1 MPCGVKFQM
10 MFESSHRKC
19 SFRAGAS
26 FLFFALLVGGDCGSA
41 QAQKSD
47 RDSETQRLYNEA
59 KAAEAKGDLPTAVSS
74 YEALVAAAPRLAPAY
89 NNLGALYLRLREFKK
104 AASTLEEGLK
114 IDPNMSSATALLGI
128 ALYESGDYAAARV
141 RLESALRN
149 NPKDE
154 HAELFLAND
163 LLKLGDLN
171 AAAGHLKQLADRQ
184 PRNQEVWYLLGKV
197 HMKLS
202 EQALAHLNE
211 IDADS
216 VWVHQISGEIMESMK
231 NYDGALLEYRKAVA
245 LAPNQPG
252 IHYLLGNAYW
262 SLANWSDAAS
272 EFQAELVNDPANCAA
287 QWKIGNA
294 MLEQHLDP
302 REALANLDKALERCP
317 ALVQAKVDRGR
328 ALIRM
333 DRNAEAVTDLQ
344 SAEKS
349 SPDEPSIHFLLGQAL
364 RSLGRTAEAKAEMD
378 AFTKLEESARAA
390 TAQHARQVLDNKTKN
405 NNQANPD
412 H

>member
-1 MPCGVKFQM
+1 MS
-10 MFESSHRKC
+10 EWNHRKFPPE
-19 SFRAGAS
+19 SRAL
-26 FLFFALLVGGDCGSA
+26 FLLFVLLVGTHCGIARA
-41 QAQKSD
+41 QTSGVDA
-47 RDSETQRLYNEA
+47 EAQRLYAEA
-59 KAAEAKGDLPTAVSS
+59 KAAEAKGDLSTAVAK

-104 AASTLEEGLK
+104 AADTLEEGLK
-114 IDPNMSSATALLGI
+114 IDPKMSSATALLGI
-128 ALYESGDYAAARV
+128 ALYESGEYAAARS
-141 RLESALRN
+141 RLESALRS

-171 AAAGHLKQLADRQ
+171 AAASHLQQLANRQ
-184 PRNQEVWYLLGKV
+184 PKNQEVWYLLGKV

-231 NYDGALLEYRKAVA
+231 NYDGALLEYRKAVE

-262 SLANWSDAAS
+262 SLANWSDAVG
-272 EFQAELVNDPANCAA
+272 EFQAELVNDPANCTA

-294 MLEQHLDP
+294 MLEQHQDP
-302 REALANLDKALERCP
+302 REALASIDKALQRCP

-333 DRNAEAVTDLQ
+333 DRNDQAVTDLR

-349 SPDEPSIHFLLGQAL
+349 SPEEPSIHFLLGQAL

-390 TAQHARQVLDNKTKN
+390 TAQHAKQVLENKTKS

-412 H
+412 N